1 MGLAAIV
8 IVVVIGQGWGWG
20 LSLVVVVIGRLGV
33 AAVIVSLEVAGARGI
48 VVRGKNWA
56 WEEAA
61 VVASHRR
68 TVLKKKNQR

>member
-20 LSLVVVVIGRLGV
+20 LSLVVIIGRLGV